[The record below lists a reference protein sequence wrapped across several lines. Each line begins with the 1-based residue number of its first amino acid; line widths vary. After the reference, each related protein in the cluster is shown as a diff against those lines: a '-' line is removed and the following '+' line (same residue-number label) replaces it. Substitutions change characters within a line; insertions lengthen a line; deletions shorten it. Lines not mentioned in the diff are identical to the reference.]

1 MDFVEFETH
10 YDMKIKDVLS
20 SLIHKQAEDRKRMLG
35 ADIAMERLAK
45 KVAVVEQMFCVGDAD
60 EETAAQ
66 AIDGA

>member
-20 SLIHKQAEDRKRMLG
+20 SLIHKQAEDRKRMLV

-45 KVAVVEQMFCVGDAD
+45 KVAVVEQMFCVEDAD
-60 EETAAQ
+60 EGQ
-66 AIDGA
+66 AD